1 MNARRPRPSSPRRS
15 PTATAASPSLPRSQG
30 SVAAHLTYWLENIA
44 VHQLRENTHTRYAA
58 CVHRYLIP
66 GLSKKKLTK
75 LTAKDVRTWLNQLRT
90 TCQCCTRGIDARR
103 DQPRCCAA
111 GQCCHKLLSPL
122 TLTYIHSVLK
132 SALEHAV
139 REEEIPC
146 NGARNVRTGTP
157 RPRRFEPLTTD
168 EARRFLT
175 TAQDHRLHAL
185 FELALYTG
193 LRKGELLGL
202 RWEDLGLGSGT
213 AAIRRT
219 LQRTSAGR
227 LTTLPTKTR
236 ASERRIALPARCVQS
251 LKRHHEQQQREHEAA
266 DTAWQ
271 PNGHI
276 FTTTQGRPIDPTNLT
291 RTFNTLLRTA
301 CLRRI
306 RFHDLRHSTAT
317 LLLEQGV
324 ELVVIKEH
332 PRPRPHRRHRHRLCP
347 RPAPPPARRHR
358 HSRYRA
364 RRPGDHQD
372 GQLRRRRTTTLHRPR
387 PLTLPSTTAVTPR
400 RSPART
406 HLTGLHLCVRDLPAR
421 TLQSYGLT
429 PERISQ
435 RDHGRARNRRRRP
448 PWPRKAEYC

>member
-1 MNARRPRPSSPRRS
+1 M
-15 PTATAASPSLPRSQG
+15 
-30 SVAAHLTYWLENIA
+30 
-44 VHQLRENTHTRYAA
+44 
-58 CVHRYLIP
+58 
-66 GLSKKKLTK
+66 
-75 LTAKDVRTWLNQLRT
+75 
-90 TCQCCTRGIDARR
+90 
-103 DQPRCCAA
+103 
-111 GQCCHKLLSPL
+111 
-122 TLTYIHSVLK
+122 LK

-139 REEEIPC
+139 REEEIPR
-146 NGARNVRTGTP
+146 NVARNVRTGTP

-185 FELALYTG
+185 FELALHTG

-202 RWEDLGLGSGT
+202 RWEDLDLGSST

-219 LQRTSAGR
+219 LQRTSAGG

-236 ASERRIALPARCVQS
+236 ASERRIALPARCIQS

-301 CLRRI
+301 CLHRI

-324 ELVVIKEH
+324 ELVVIKELLGH
-332 PRPRPHRRHRHRLCP
+332 AHIGVTATVYAHVRLRLQRDAINTLSTALGGP
-347 RPAPPPARRHR
+347 ETTKTVSSDGDEPPPC
-358 HSRYRA
+358 
-364 RRPGDHQD
+364 
-372 GQLRRRRTTTLHRPR
+372 
-387 PLTLPSTTAVTPR
+387 TA
-400 RSPART
+400 
-406 HLTGLHLCVRDLPAR
+406 L
-421 TLQSYGLT
+421 
-429 PERISQ
+429 
-435 RDHGRARNRRRRP
+435 GR
-448 PWPRKAEYC
+448 

>member
-1 MNARRPRPSSPRRS
+1 MTTPRDTPASRRS
-15 PTATAASPSLPRSQG
+15 RANGDGTVYQRKDSRWEAAGYVLAPGNTRKRVRVYGSTRKEALAKLTEKIAASNRGLPVPSVQG
-30 SVAAHLTYWLENIA
+30 SVAAYLTYWLENVA

-58 CVHRYLIP
+58 CVDRYLIP
-66 GLSKKKLTK
+66 GVGKKKLAK
-75 LTAKDVRTWLNQLRT
+75 LTAKDVRTWLNQLRA
-90 TCQCCTRGIDARR
+90 TCQCCSRGIDARR
-103 DQPRCCAA
+103 DEPRCCAA
-111 GQCCHKLLSPL
+111 GQCCHKVLSPL

-139 REEEIPC
+139 REEEIPR
-146 NGARNVRTGTP
+146 NVARNVRTGTP

-185 FELALYTG
+185 FELALHTG

-202 RWEDLGLGSGT
+202 RWEDLDLGSGT

-219 LQRTSAGR
+219 LQRTSASG

-236 ASERRIALPARCVQS
+236 ASERRIALPARCIQS

-324 ELVVIKEH
+324 ELVVIKELLGH
-332 PRPRPHRRHRHRLCP
+332 AHIGVTATVYAHVRLRLQRDAIDILGTALGGP
-347 RPAPPPARRHR
+347 ETTKTVSSDGDEPPPC
-358 HSRYRA
+358 
-364 RRPGDHQD
+364 
-372 GQLRRRRTTTLHRPR
+372 
-387 PLTLPSTTAVTPR
+387 TA
-400 RSPART
+400 
-406 HLTGLHLCVRDLPAR
+406 LVR
-421 TLQSYGLT
+421 
-429 PERISQ
+429 
-435 RDHGRARNRRRRP
+435 
-448 PWPRKAEYC
+448 